1 MPHIPHFRRDVESS
15 GCSQTNEKSISAS
28 EQNING
34 TLDVKSSNSN
44 TSAQK
49 ARILFPFVYGG
60 VASCVAEVATFPI
73 DTAKIRLQ
81 LQGQAIDQRHSTT
94 PYRGMIHCWQ
104 KVIAEEGVRVLYNG
118 IAPALLRQ
126 AVYGTLKY
134 GIYYSLKGFVISN
147 QIGGEESLTTN
158 VLIAVVAGAVSSAV
172 ANPTDV
178 LKVRMQSGK
187 SYVDKESKKAV
198 NQVKTVGAQS
208 ISENISNPD
217 RKSRIGLIGAF
228 KDVYQ
233 KEGIGGLWRGVS
245 PTAQRASLVAGV
257 QLPAYDLS
265 QQLFI
270 RHNVFKEAYV
280 NNLAASIVAGLCA
293 CLASNPFDVIR
304 TRMMDQRKLIN
315 VTTANRANKMQN
327 PTKSAK
333 MSNTNSRPKKSV
345 SNQQFE

>member
-1 MPHIPHFRRDVESS
+1 M
-15 GCSQTNEKSISAS
+15 
-28 EQNING
+28 
-34 TLDVKSSNSN
+34 
-44 TSAQK
+44 
-49 ARILFPFVYGG
+49 
-60 VASCVAEVATFPI
+60 
-73 DTAKIRLQ
+73 
-81 LQGQAIDQRHSTT
+81 
-94 PYRGMIHCWQ
+94 
-104 KVIAEEGVRVLYNG
+104 
-118 IAPALLRQ
+118 RQ

-158 VLIAVVAGAVSSAV
+158 VSIAVVAGAVSSAV

-187 SYVDKESKKAV
+187 SYVDKVSKKAV
-198 NQVKTVGAQS
+198 NQSKAVGAQS
-208 ISENISNPD
+208 IRENISNPD
-217 RKSRIGLIGAF
+217 RKARIGLIGAF
-228 KDVYQ
+228 KDVYL

-270 RHNVFKEAYV
+270 RHNVFTEAYV

-315 VTTANRANKMQN
+315 VTAANRANKMLN

-333 MSNTNSRPKKSV
+333 MSNTNSRPKIPFQTSNLNDNSNLSSNSIGKEIKSEHPTIYR
-345 SNQQFE
+345 SSFQCGYSTIRNEGFIALYRGFIPAFMRMGPWNIIFFLTYEQLKLLS

>member
-1 MPHIPHFRRDVESS
+1 M
-15 GCSQTNEKSISAS
+15 
-28 EQNING
+28 
-34 TLDVKSSNSN
+34 
-44 TSAQK
+44 
-49 ARILFPFVYGG
+49 
-60 VASCVAEVATFPI
+60 
-73 DTAKIRLQ
+73 
-81 LQGQAIDQRHSTT
+81 
-94 PYRGMIHCWQ
+94 
-104 KVIAEEGVRVLYNG
+104 
-118 IAPALLRQ
+118 
-126 AVYGTLKY
+126 
-134 GIYYSLKGFVISN
+134 ISN

-158 VLIAVVAGAVSSAV
+158 VSIAVVAGAVSSAV

-187 SYVDKESKKAV
+187 SYVDQESKKAV

-217 RKSRIGLIGAF
+217 RKARIGLIGAF
-228 KDVYQ
+228 KYVYQ

-270 RHNVFKEAYV
+270 RHNVFTEAYV

-333 MSNTNSRPKKSV
+333 ISNTNSRPKHPFQTSNLNDNSNLTSNSVGKEIKSEHPTIYR
-345 SNQQFE
+345 SSFQCGYSTIRNEGFIALYRGFIPAFMRMGPWNIIFFLTYEQLKLLS

>member
-1 MPHIPHFRRDVESS
+1 M
-15 GCSQTNEKSISAS
+15 
-28 EQNING
+28 
-34 TLDVKSSNSN
+34 
-44 TSAQK
+44 
-49 ARILFPFVYGG
+49 
-60 VASCVAEVATFPI
+60 
-73 DTAKIRLQ
+73 
-81 LQGQAIDQRHSTT
+81 
-94 PYRGMIHCWQ
+94 
-104 KVIAEEGVRVLYNG
+104 
-118 IAPALLRQ
+118 RQ

-158 VLIAVVAGAVSSAV
+158 VSIAVVAGAVSSAV

-187 SYVDKESKKAV
+187 SYVDKVSKKAV
-198 NQVKTVGAQS
+198 NQSKAVGAQS
-208 ISENISNPD
+208 IRENISNPD
-217 RKSRIGLIGAF
+217 RKARIGLIGAF

-270 RHNVFKEAYV
+270 RHNVFTEAYV

-333 MSNTNSRPKKSV
+333 MSNTNSRPKIPFQTSNLNDNSNLSSNSIGKEIKSEHPTIYR
-345 SNQQFE
+345 SSFQCGYSTIRNEGFIALYRGFIPAFMRMGPWNIIFFLTYEQLKLLS

>member
-1 MPHIPHFRRDVESS
+1 M
-15 GCSQTNEKSISAS
+15 
-28 EQNING
+28 
-34 TLDVKSSNSN
+34 
-44 TSAQK
+44 
-49 ARILFPFVYGG
+49 
-60 VASCVAEVATFPI
+60 
-73 DTAKIRLQ
+73 
-81 LQGQAIDQRHSTT
+81 
-94 PYRGMIHCWQ
+94 
-104 KVIAEEGVRVLYNG
+104 
-118 IAPALLRQ
+118 LRQ

-158 VLIAVVAGAVSSAV
+158 VSIAVVAGAVSSAV

-187 SYVDKESKKAV
+187 SYVDKESNKAV
-198 NQVKTVGAQS
+198 NQVKTVDAQS
-208 ISENISNPD
+208 IRENNSNTD
-217 RKSRIGLIGAF
+217 RKARIGLIGAF
-228 KDVYQ
+228 KDVYL

-270 RHNVFKEAYV
+270 RHNVFTEAYV

-333 MSNTNSRPKKSV
+333 MSNTNSRPKIPFQTSHLNDNSNLSSNSIGKEIKSEHPTIYR
-345 SNQQFE
+345 SSFQCGYSTIRNEGFIALYRGFIPAFMRMGPWNIIFFLTYEQLKLLS

>member
-1 MPHIPHFRRDVESS
+1 M
-15 GCSQTNEKSISAS
+15 
-28 EQNING
+28 
-34 TLDVKSSNSN
+34 
-44 TSAQK
+44 
-49 ARILFPFVYGG
+49 
-60 VASCVAEVATFPI
+60 
-73 DTAKIRLQ
+73 
-81 LQGQAIDQRHSTT
+81 
-94 PYRGMIHCWQ
+94 
-104 KVIAEEGVRVLYNG
+104 
-118 IAPALLRQ
+118 
-126 AVYGTLKY
+126 YGTLKY

-158 VLIAVVAGAVSSAV
+158 VSIAVVAGAVSSAV

-217 RKSRIGLIGAF
+217 RKARIGLIGAF

-270 RHNVFKEAYV
+270 RHNVFTEAYV

-333 MSNTNSRPKKSV
+333 ISNTNSRPKHPFQTSNLNDNSNLSSNSIGKEIKSEHAAIYR
-345 SNQQFE
+345 SSFQCGYSTIRNEGFIALYRGFIPAFMRMGPWNIIFFLTYEQLKLLS

>member
-1 MPHIPHFRRDVESS
+1 M
-15 GCSQTNEKSISAS
+15 
-28 EQNING
+28 
-34 TLDVKSSNSN
+34 
-44 TSAQK
+44 
-49 ARILFPFVYGG
+49 
-60 VASCVAEVATFPI
+60 
-73 DTAKIRLQ
+73 
-81 LQGQAIDQRHSTT
+81 
-94 PYRGMIHCWQ
+94 
-104 KVIAEEGVRVLYNG
+104 
-118 IAPALLRQ
+118 
-126 AVYGTLKY
+126 
-134 GIYYSLKGFVISN
+134 ISN

-158 VLIAVVAGAVSSAV
+158 VSIAVVAGAVSSAV

-187 SYVDKESKKAV
+187 SYVDQESKKAV

-217 RKSRIGLIGAF
+217 RKARIGLIGAF

-270 RHNVFKEAYV
+270 RHNVFTEAYV

-333 MSNTNSRPKKSV
+333 ISNTNSRPKHPFQTSNLNDNSNLTSNSVGKEIKSEHPTIYR
-345 SNQQFE
+345 SSFQCGYSTIRNEGFIALYRGFIPAFMRMGPWNIIFFLTYEQLKLLS

>member
-1 MPHIPHFRRDVESS
+1 M
-15 GCSQTNEKSISAS
+15 
-28 EQNING
+28 
-34 TLDVKSSNSN
+34 
-44 TSAQK
+44 
-49 ARILFPFVYGG
+49 
-60 VASCVAEVATFPI
+60 
-73 DTAKIRLQ
+73 
-81 LQGQAIDQRHSTT
+81 
-94 PYRGMIHCWQ
+94 
-104 KVIAEEGVRVLYNG
+104 
-118 IAPALLRQ
+118 RQ

-158 VLIAVVAGAVSSAV
+158 VSIAVVAGAVSSAV

-187 SYVDKESKKAV
+187 SYVDKVSKKAV
-198 NQVKTVGAQS
+198 NQSKAVGAQS
-208 ISENISNPD
+208 IRENISNPD
-217 RKSRIGLIGAF
+217 RKARIGLIGAF
-228 KDVYQ
+228 KDVYL

-270 RHNVFKEAYV
+270 RHNVFTEAYV

-333 MSNTNSRPKKSV
+333 MSNTNSRPKIPFQTSNLNDNSNLSSNSIGKEIKSEHPTIYR
-345 SNQQFE
+345 SSFQCGYSTIRNEGFIALYRGFIPAFMRMGPWNIIFFLTYEQLKLLS

>member
-1 MPHIPHFRRDVESS
+1 M
-15 GCSQTNEKSISAS
+15 
-28 EQNING
+28 
-34 TLDVKSSNSN
+34 
-44 TSAQK
+44 
-49 ARILFPFVYGG
+49 
-60 VASCVAEVATFPI
+60 
-73 DTAKIRLQ
+73 
-81 LQGQAIDQRHSTT
+81 
-94 PYRGMIHCWQ
+94 
-104 KVIAEEGVRVLYNG
+104 
-118 IAPALLRQ
+118 
-126 AVYGTLKY
+126 
-134 GIYYSLKGFVISN
+134 ISN

-158 VLIAVVAGAVSSAV
+158 VSIAVVAGAVSSAV

-187 SYVDKESKKAV
+187 SYVDQESKKAV

-217 RKSRIGLIGAF
+217 RKARIGLIGAF

-270 RHNVFKEAYV
+270 RHNVFTEAYV

-333 MSNTNSRPKKSV
+333 ISNTNSRPKHPFQTSNLNDNSNLSSNSIGKEIKSEHPTIYR
-345 SNQQFE
+345 SSFQCGYSTIRNEGFIALYRGFIPAFMRMGPWNIIFFLTYEQLKLLS

>member
-1 MPHIPHFRRDVESS
+1 M
-15 GCSQTNEKSISAS
+15 
-28 EQNING
+28 
-34 TLDVKSSNSN
+34 
-44 TSAQK
+44 
-49 ARILFPFVYGG
+49 
-60 VASCVAEVATFPI
+60 
-73 DTAKIRLQ
+73 
-81 LQGQAIDQRHSTT
+81 
-94 PYRGMIHCWQ
+94 
-104 KVIAEEGVRVLYNG
+104 
-118 IAPALLRQ
+118 RQ

-158 VLIAVVAGAVSSAV
+158 VSIAVVAGAVSSAV

-217 RKSRIGLIGAF
+217 KKARIGLIGAF

-270 RHNVFKEAYV
+270 RHNVFTEAYV

-333 MSNTNSRPKKSV
+333 MSNTKSRPNNPFQTSNLNDISNLSSSSIGKEIKSEHPTIYR
-345 SNQQFE
+345 SSFQCGYSTIRNEGFIALYRGFIPAFMRMGPWNIIFFLTYEQLKLLS

>member
-1 MPHIPHFRRDVESS
+1 M
-15 GCSQTNEKSISAS
+15 
-28 EQNING
+28 
-34 TLDVKSSNSN
+34 
-44 TSAQK
+44 
-49 ARILFPFVYGG
+49 
-60 VASCVAEVATFPI
+60 
-73 DTAKIRLQ
+73 
-81 LQGQAIDQRHSTT
+81 
-94 PYRGMIHCWQ
+94 
-104 KVIAEEGVRVLYNG
+104 
-118 IAPALLRQ
+118 RQ

-158 VLIAVVAGAVSSAV
+158 VSIAVVAGAVSSAV

-187 SYVDKESKKAV
+187 SYVDKVSKKAV
-198 NQVKTVGAQS
+198 NQSKAVGAQS
-208 ISENISNPD
+208 IRENISNPD
-217 RKSRIGLIGAF
+217 RKARIGLIGAF

-270 RHNVFKEAYV
+270 RHNVFTEAYV

-315 VTTANRANKMQN
+315 VTAANRANKMQN

-333 MSNTNSRPKKSV
+333 MSNTNSRPKIPFQTSNLNDNSNLSSNSIGKEIKSEHPTIYR
-345 SNQQFE
+345 SSFQCGYSTIRNEGFIALYRGFIPAFMRMGPWNIIFFLTYEQLKLLS

>member
-1 MPHIPHFRRDVESS
+1 M
-15 GCSQTNEKSISAS
+15 
-28 EQNING
+28 
-34 TLDVKSSNSN
+34 
-44 TSAQK
+44 
-49 ARILFPFVYGG
+49 
-60 VASCVAEVATFPI
+60 
-73 DTAKIRLQ
+73 
-81 LQGQAIDQRHSTT
+81 
-94 PYRGMIHCWQ
+94 
-104 KVIAEEGVRVLYNG
+104 
-118 IAPALLRQ
+118 RQ

-158 VLIAVVAGAVSSAV
+158 VSIAVVAGAVSSAV

-187 SYVDKESKKAV
+187 SYVDKVSKKAV
-198 NQVKTVGAQS
+198 NQSKAVGAQS
-208 ISENISNPD
+208 IRENISNPD
-217 RKSRIGLIGAF
+217 RKARIGLIGAF

-270 RHNVFKEAYV
+270 RHNVFTEAYV

-315 VTTANRANKMQN
+315 VTAANRANKMLN

-333 MSNTNSRPKKSV
+333 MSNTNSRPKIPFQTSNLNDNSNLSSNSIGKEIKSEHPTIYR
-345 SNQQFE
+345 SSFQCGYSTIRNEGFIALYRGFIPAFMRMGPWNIIFFLTYEQLKLLS

>member
-1 MPHIPHFRRDVESS
+1 M
-15 GCSQTNEKSISAS
+15 
-28 EQNING
+28 
-34 TLDVKSSNSN
+34 
-44 TSAQK
+44 
-49 ARILFPFVYGG
+49 
-60 VASCVAEVATFPI
+60 
-73 DTAKIRLQ
+73 
-81 LQGQAIDQRHSTT
+81 
-94 PYRGMIHCWQ
+94 
-104 KVIAEEGVRVLYNG
+104 
-118 IAPALLRQ
+118 RQ

-158 VLIAVVAGAVSSAV
+158 VSIAVVAGAVSSAV

-217 RKSRIGLIGAF
+217 RKARIGLIGAF

-270 RHNVFKEAYV
+270 RHNVFTEAYI

-315 VTTANRANKMQN
+315 VTAANRANKMLN

-333 MSNTNSRPKKSV
+333 MSNTSSRPKNPFQTSNLNDISNLSSSSIGKEIKSEHPTIYR
-345 SNQQFE
+345 SSFQCGYSTIRNEGFIALYRGFIPAFMRMGPWNIIFFLTYEQLKLLS

>member
-1 MPHIPHFRRDVESS
+1 M
-15 GCSQTNEKSISAS
+15 
-28 EQNING
+28 
-34 TLDVKSSNSN
+34 
-44 TSAQK
+44 
-49 ARILFPFVYGG
+49 
-60 VASCVAEVATFPI
+60 
-73 DTAKIRLQ
+73 
-81 LQGQAIDQRHSTT
+81 
-94 PYRGMIHCWQ
+94 
-104 KVIAEEGVRVLYNG
+104 
-118 IAPALLRQ
+118 RQ

-158 VLIAVVAGAVSSAV
+158 VSIAVVAGAVSSAV

-187 SYVDKESKKAV
+187 SYVDEESKKAV

-217 RKSRIGLIGAF
+217 KKARIGLIGAF
-228 KDVYQ
+228 KDVYL

-270 RHNVFKEAYV
+270 RHKVFTEAYV

-315 VTTANRANKMQN
+315 VTAANRANKMLN

-333 MSNTNSRPKKSV
+333 MSNTNSRPKIPFQTSNLNDNSNLSSNSIGKEIKSEHPTIYR
-345 SNQQFE
+345 SSFQCGYSTIRNEGFIALYRGFIPAFMRMGPWNIIFFLTYEQLKLLS

>member
-1 MPHIPHFRRDVESS
+1 M
-15 GCSQTNEKSISAS
+15 
-28 EQNING
+28 
-34 TLDVKSSNSN
+34 
-44 TSAQK
+44 
-49 ARILFPFVYGG
+49 
-60 VASCVAEVATFPI
+60 
-73 DTAKIRLQ
+73 
-81 LQGQAIDQRHSTT
+81 
-94 PYRGMIHCWQ
+94 
-104 KVIAEEGVRVLYNG
+104 
-118 IAPALLRQ
+118 RQ

-158 VLIAVVAGAVSSAV
+158 VSIAVVAGAVSSAV

-187 SYVDKESKKAV
+187 SYVDQESKKAV

-217 RKSRIGLIGAF
+217 RKARIGLIGAF

-270 RHNVFKEAYV
+270 RHNVFTEAYV

-327 PTKSAK
+327 LTKSAK
-333 MSNTNSRPKKSV
+333 MSNTNSRPKNPFQTSNLNEISNLSSNSIGKEIKSEHPTIYR
-345 SNQQFE
+345 SSFQCGYSTIRNEGFIALYRGFIPAFMRMGPWNIIFFLTYEQLKLLS

>member
-1 MPHIPHFRRDVESS
+1 M
-15 GCSQTNEKSISAS
+15 
-28 EQNING
+28 
-34 TLDVKSSNSN
+34 
-44 TSAQK
+44 
-49 ARILFPFVYGG
+49 
-60 VASCVAEVATFPI
+60 
-73 DTAKIRLQ
+73 
-81 LQGQAIDQRHSTT
+81 
-94 PYRGMIHCWQ
+94 
-104 KVIAEEGVRVLYNG
+104 
-118 IAPALLRQ
+118 
-126 AVYGTLKY
+126 YGTLKY

-158 VLIAVVAGAVSSAV
+158 VSIAVVAGAVSSAV

-187 SYVDKESKKAV
+187 SYVDKESNKAV
-198 NQVKTVGAQS
+198 NQVKTVDAQS
-208 ISENISNPD
+208 IREKYSNTD
-217 RKSRIGLIGAF
+217 RKARIGLIGAF

-270 RHNVFKEAYV
+270 RHNVFTEAYV

-327 PTKSAK
+327 LTKSAK
-333 MSNTNSRPKKSV
+333 MSNTNSRPKNPFQTSNLNDNSNLTSNSVGKEIKSEHPTIYR
-345 SNQQFE
+345 SSFQCGYSTIRNEGFIALYRGFIPAFMRMGPWNIIFFLTYEQLKLLS

>member
-1 MPHIPHFRRDVESS
+1 M
-15 GCSQTNEKSISAS
+15 
-28 EQNING
+28 
-34 TLDVKSSNSN
+34 
-44 TSAQK
+44 
-49 ARILFPFVYGG
+49 
-60 VASCVAEVATFPI
+60 
-73 DTAKIRLQ
+73 
-81 LQGQAIDQRHSTT
+81 
-94 PYRGMIHCWQ
+94 
-104 KVIAEEGVRVLYNG
+104 
-118 IAPALLRQ
+118 
-126 AVYGTLKY
+126 
-134 GIYYSLKGFVISN
+134 ISN

-158 VLIAVVAGAVSSAV
+158 VSIAVVAGAVSSAV

-187 SYVDKESKKAV
+187 SYVDKVSKKAV
-198 NQVKTVGAQS
+198 NQSKAVGAES
-208 ISENISNPD
+208 IRENISNPV
-217 RKSRIGLIGAF
+217 RKARIGLIGAF

-270 RHNVFKEAYV
+270 RHNVFTEAYV

-333 MSNTNSRPKKSV
+333 MSNTNSRPKIPFQTSNLNDNSNLSSNSIGKEIKSEHPTIYR
-345 SNQQFE
+345 SSFQCGYSTIRNEGFIALYRGFIPAFMRMGPWNIIFFLTYEQLKLLS

>member
-1 MPHIPHFRRDVESS
+1 M
-15 GCSQTNEKSISAS
+15 
-28 EQNING
+28 
-34 TLDVKSSNSN
+34 
-44 TSAQK
+44 
-49 ARILFPFVYGG
+49 
-60 VASCVAEVATFPI
+60 
-73 DTAKIRLQ
+73 
-81 LQGQAIDQRHSTT
+81 
-94 PYRGMIHCWQ
+94 
-104 KVIAEEGVRVLYNG
+104 
-118 IAPALLRQ
+118 RQ

-158 VLIAVVAGAVSSAV
+158 VSIAVVAGAVSSAV

-187 SYVDKESKKAV
+187 SYVDKVSKKAV
-198 NQVKTVGAQS
+198 NQSKAVGAQS
-208 ISENISNPD
+208 IRENISNPD
-217 RKSRIGLIGAF
+217 RKARIGLIGAF
-228 KDVYQ
+228 KDVYL

-333 MSNTNSRPKKSV
+333 MSNTNIRPKIPFQTSNLNDNSNLSSNSIGKEIKSEHPTIYR
-345 SNQQFE
+345 SSFQCGYSTIRNEGFIALYRGFIPAFMRMGPWNIIFFLTYEQLKLLS

>member
-1 MPHIPHFRRDVESS
+1 M
-15 GCSQTNEKSISAS
+15 
-28 EQNING
+28 
-34 TLDVKSSNSN
+34 
-44 TSAQK
+44 
-49 ARILFPFVYGG
+49 
-60 VASCVAEVATFPI
+60 
-73 DTAKIRLQ
+73 
-81 LQGQAIDQRHSTT
+81 
-94 PYRGMIHCWQ
+94 
-104 KVIAEEGVRVLYNG
+104 
-118 IAPALLRQ
+118 RQ

-158 VLIAVVAGAVSSAV
+158 VSIAVVAGAVSSAV

-187 SYVDKESKKAV
+187 SYVDKVSKKAV
-198 NQVKTVGAQS
+198 NQSKAVGAQS
-208 ISENISNPD
+208 IRENISNPD
-217 RKSRIGLIGAF
+217 RKARIGLIGAF

-270 RHNVFKEAYV
+270 RHNVFTEAYV

-333 MSNTNSRPKKSV
+333 MSNTNSRPKIPFQTINLNDNSNLSSNSIGKEIKSEHPTIYR
-345 SNQQFE
+345 SSFQCGYSTIRNEGFIALYRGFIPAFMRMGPWNIIFFLTYEQLKLLS

>member
-1 MPHIPHFRRDVESS
+1 M
-15 GCSQTNEKSISAS
+15 
-28 EQNING
+28 
-34 TLDVKSSNSN
+34 
-44 TSAQK
+44 
-49 ARILFPFVYGG
+49 
-60 VASCVAEVATFPI
+60 
-73 DTAKIRLQ
+73 
-81 LQGQAIDQRHSTT
+81 
-94 PYRGMIHCWQ
+94 
-104 KVIAEEGVRVLYNG
+104 
-118 IAPALLRQ
+118 RQ

-158 VLIAVVAGAVSSAV
+158 VSIAVVAGAVSSAV

-187 SYVDKESKKAV
+187 SYVDKVSKKAV
-198 NQVKTVGAQS
+198 NQVKAVGAQS
-208 ISENISNPD
+208 IRENISNPD
-217 RKSRIGLIGAF
+217 RKARIGLIGAF

-270 RHNVFKEAYV
+270 RHNVFTEAYV

-315 VTTANRANKMQN
+315 VTAANRANKMQN

-333 MSNTNSRPKKSV
+333 MSNTNSRPKIPFQTINLNDNSNLSSNSIGKEIKSEHPTIYR
-345 SNQQFE
+345 SSFQCGYSTIRNEGFIALYRGFIPAFMRMGPWNIIFFLTYEQLKLLS

>member
-1 MPHIPHFRRDVESS
+1 M
-15 GCSQTNEKSISAS
+15 
-28 EQNING
+28 
-34 TLDVKSSNSN
+34 
-44 TSAQK
+44 
-49 ARILFPFVYGG
+49 
-60 VASCVAEVATFPI
+60 
-73 DTAKIRLQ
+73 
-81 LQGQAIDQRHSTT
+81 
-94 PYRGMIHCWQ
+94 
-104 KVIAEEGVRVLYNG
+104 
-118 IAPALLRQ
+118 
-126 AVYGTLKY
+126 YGTLKY

-158 VLIAVVAGAVSSAV
+158 VSIAVVAGAVSSAV

-187 SYVDKESKKAV
+187 SYVDTESKKAV

-217 RKSRIGLIGAF
+217 RKARIGLIGAF

-270 RHNVFKEAYV
+270 RHNVFTEAYV

-333 MSNTNSRPKKSV
+333 MSNTNSRPKNPFQTSNLNDISNLSSNSIGKEIKSEHPTIYR
-345 SNQQFE
+345 SSFQCGYSTIRNEGFIALYRGFIPAFMRMGPWNIIFFLTYEQLKLLS

>member
-1 MPHIPHFRRDVESS
+1 M
-15 GCSQTNEKSISAS
+15 
-28 EQNING
+28 
-34 TLDVKSSNSN
+34 
-44 TSAQK
+44 
-49 ARILFPFVYGG
+49 
-60 VASCVAEVATFPI
+60 
-73 DTAKIRLQ
+73 
-81 LQGQAIDQRHSTT
+81 
-94 PYRGMIHCWQ
+94 
-104 KVIAEEGVRVLYNG
+104 
-118 IAPALLRQ
+118 RQ

-158 VLIAVVAGAVSSAV
+158 VSIAVVAGAVSSAV

-187 SYVDKESKKAV
+187 SYVDKVSKKAV
-198 NQVKTVGAQS
+198 NQSKAVGAQS
-208 ISENISNPD
+208 IRENISNPD
-217 RKSRIGLIGAF
+217 RKARIGLIGAF

-333 MSNTNSRPKKSV
+333 MSNTNSRPKIPFQTSNLNDNSNLSSNSIGKEIKSEHPTIYR
-345 SNQQFE
+345 SSFQCGYSTIRNEGFIALYRGFIPAFMRMGPWNIIFFLTYEQLKLLS

>member
-1 MPHIPHFRRDVESS
+1 M
-15 GCSQTNEKSISAS
+15 
-28 EQNING
+28 
-34 TLDVKSSNSN
+34 
-44 TSAQK
+44 
-49 ARILFPFVYGG
+49 
-60 VASCVAEVATFPI
+60 
-73 DTAKIRLQ
+73 
-81 LQGQAIDQRHSTT
+81 
-94 PYRGMIHCWQ
+94 
-104 KVIAEEGVRVLYNG
+104 
-118 IAPALLRQ
+118 
-126 AVYGTLKY
+126 
-134 GIYYSLKGFVISN
+134 ISN

-158 VLIAVVAGAVSSAV
+158 VSIAVVAGAVSSAV

-187 SYVDKESKKAV
+187 SYVDKESNKAV
-198 NQVKTVGAQS
+198 NQVKTVDAQS
-208 ISENISNPD
+208 IREKYSNTD
-217 RKSRIGLIGAF
+217 RKARIGLIGAF

-270 RHNVFKEAYV
+270 RHNVFTEAYV

-327 PTKSAK
+327 LTKSAK
-333 MSNTNSRPKKSV
+333 MSNTNSRPKNPFQTSNLNDNSNLTSNSVGKEIKSEHPTIYRSSFQCGYSTIRNEGFIALYRGFV
-345 SNQQFE
+345 PAFMRMGPWNIIFFLTYEQLKLLS

>member
-1 MPHIPHFRRDVESS
+1 M
-15 GCSQTNEKSISAS
+15 
-28 EQNING
+28 
-34 TLDVKSSNSN
+34 
-44 TSAQK
+44 
-49 ARILFPFVYGG
+49 
-60 VASCVAEVATFPI
+60 
-73 DTAKIRLQ
+73 
-81 LQGQAIDQRHSTT
+81 
-94 PYRGMIHCWQ
+94 
-104 KVIAEEGVRVLYNG
+104 
-118 IAPALLRQ
+118 
-126 AVYGTLKY
+126 
-134 GIYYSLKGFVISN
+134 ISN

-158 VLIAVVAGAVSSAV
+158 VSIAVVAGAVSSAV

-187 SYVDKESKKAV
+187 SYVDQESKKAV

-217 RKSRIGLIGAF
+217 RKARIGLIGAF

-270 RHNVFKEAYV
+270 RHNVFTEAYV

-327 PTKSAK
+327 LTKSAK
-333 MSNTNSRPKKSV
+333 MSNTNSRPKNPFQTSNLNEISNLSSNSIGKEIKSEHPTIYR
-345 SNQQFE
+345 SSFQCGYSTIRNEGFIALYRGFIPAFMRMGPWNIIFFLTYEQLKLLS

>member
-1 MPHIPHFRRDVESS
+1 M
-15 GCSQTNEKSISAS
+15 
-28 EQNING
+28 
-34 TLDVKSSNSN
+34 
-44 TSAQK
+44 
-49 ARILFPFVYGG
+49 
-60 VASCVAEVATFPI
+60 
-73 DTAKIRLQ
+73 
-81 LQGQAIDQRHSTT
+81 
-94 PYRGMIHCWQ
+94 
-104 KVIAEEGVRVLYNG
+104 
-118 IAPALLRQ
+118 RQ

-158 VLIAVVAGAVSSAV
+158 VSIAVVAGAVSSAV

-217 RKSRIGLIGAF
+217 KKARIGLIGAF

-270 RHNVFKEAYV
+270 RHNVFTEAYV

-315 VTTANRANKMQN
+315 VTAANRANKMQN

-333 MSNTNSRPKKSV
+333 MSNTNSRPKIPFQTSNLNDNSNLSSNSIGKEIKSEHPTIYR
-345 SNQQFE
+345 SSFQCGYSTIRNEGFIALYRGFIPAFMRMGPWNIIFFLTYEQLKLLS

>member
-1 MPHIPHFRRDVESS
+1 M
-15 GCSQTNEKSISAS
+15 
-28 EQNING
+28 
-34 TLDVKSSNSN
+34 
-44 TSAQK
+44 
-49 ARILFPFVYGG
+49 
-60 VASCVAEVATFPI
+60 
-73 DTAKIRLQ
+73 
-81 LQGQAIDQRHSTT
+81 
-94 PYRGMIHCWQ
+94 
-104 KVIAEEGVRVLYNG
+104 
-118 IAPALLRQ
+118 RQ

-158 VLIAVVAGAVSSAV
+158 VSIAVVAGAVSSAV

-187 SYVDKESKKAV
+187 SYVDKVSKKAV
-198 NQVKTVGAQS
+198 NQSKAVGAQS
-208 ISENISNPD
+208 IRENISNPD
-217 RKSRIGLIGAF
+217 RKARIGLIGAF

-270 RHNVFKEAYV
+270 RHNVFTEAYV

-315 VTTANRANKMQN
+315 VTAANRANKMLN

-333 MSNTNSRPKKSV
+333 MSNINSRPKIPFQTSNLNDNSNLSSNSIGKEIKSEHPTIYR
-345 SNQQFE
+345 SSFQCGYSTIRNEGFIALYRGFIPAFMRMGPWNIIFFLTYEQLKLLS